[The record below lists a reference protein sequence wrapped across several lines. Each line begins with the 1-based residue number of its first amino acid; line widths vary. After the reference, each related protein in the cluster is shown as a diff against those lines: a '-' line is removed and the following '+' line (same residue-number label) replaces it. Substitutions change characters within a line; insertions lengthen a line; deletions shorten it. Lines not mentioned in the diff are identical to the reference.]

1 MEEIKKEVVVGY
13 KSYDGQEFTNIEECK
28 KYEESAKGVLA
39 HSYSKAVILS
49 DSEWNIFGFGSEE
62 DIVDIVKVTA
72 DNANI
77 IKQYMILLGNNYKME
92 EKFNLIDS
100 AAENGEYLVIN
111 RGYDRDNFWI
121 IDTLQRLANKP
132 LDLVNNSLKN
142 KHLNENNNS

>member
-13 KSYDGQEFTNIEECK
+13 KSYDGQEFTNRDECK

-39 HSYSKAVILS
+39 YSYSKAVILS
-49 DSEWNIFGFGSEE
+49 DSECNIFGLGSEE

-72 DNANI
+72 DNANL
-77 IKQYMILLGNNYKME
+77 IKQYMILSGNNYKME

-121 IDTLQRLANKP
+121 NDTLQRLANKP